1 MNILRRLWEDKA
13 FTRQNHEHTGNKIQK
28 IIVDFD
34 DSYITDREAELE
46 RKRNDALAFDIPKLT
61 IWYLMEAYSLTE
73 KEATKLV
80 KEKIQ
85 EEEEQPVGEDED

>member
-1 MNILRRLWEDKA
+1 
-13 FTRQNHEHTGNKIQK
+13 
-28 IIVDFD
+28 
-34 DSYITDREAELE
+34 
-46 RKRNDALAFDIPKLT
+46 
-61 IWYLMEAYSLTE
+61 MEAYSLTE